1 MLRELRIRNLAVI
14 EALSVTFEPSLN
26 VLTGETGAGK
36 SILVDALLLIRGA
49 RAQSDAIRTEADVA
63 TVEAVFDVEGDGA
76 VAQVLESAGLAAE
89 GGELVI
95 RRELA
100 RSGRHRAF
108 VNDSAVTVALL
119 ERLGDHLVDVHGQ
132 HEQQRLLEP
141 SAQLD
146 LLDRFAEAEP
156 LRARVGDLHSRLREA
171 EAAVAELRGSVRD
184 AAQREDLL
192 RFQLSEL
199 DGARLRVGEE

>member
-1 MLRELRIRNLAVI
+1 A
-14 EALSVTFEPSLN
+14 
-26 VLTGETGAGK
+26 
-36 SILVDALLLIRGA
+36 
-49 RAQSDAIRTEADVA
+49 
-63 TVEAVFDVEGDGA
+63 
-76 VAQVLESAGLAAE
+76 AGLATE

-108 VNDSAVTVALL
+108 VNDSSVTVGLL

-141 SAQLD
+141 AAQLD
-146 LLDRFAEAEP
+146 LLDRFAGAEE
-156 LRARVGDLHSRLREA
+156 LGARVAVLYARFQAATTTLAERRLA
-171 EAAVAELRGSVRD
+171 VRD

-192 RFQLSEL
+192 RFQVSAL
-199 DGARLRVGEE
+199 DAARPRAGEA

>member
-14 EALSVTFEPSLN
+14 EALSVTFEAGLN

-36 SILVDALLLIRGA
+36 SILVDALLLVRGA

-63 TVEAVFDVEGDGA
+63 TVEAVFDVEGDAA
-76 VAQVLESAGLAAE
+76 VTDVLGSAGLAAE
-89 GGELVI
+89 AGELVI

-108 VNDSAVTVALL
+108 VNDSPVTVAFL

-132 HEQQRLLEP
+132 HEQQRLVEP
-141 SAQLD
+141 SAQLE
-146 LLDRFAEAEP
+146 LLDRFAEAEA
-156 LRARVGDLHSRLREA
+156 LR
-171 EAAVAELRGSVRD
+171 
-184 AAQREDLL
+184 
-192 RFQLSEL
+192 
-199 DGARLRVGEE
+199 

>member
-14 EALSVTFEPSLN
+14 EAVSVPFEAGLN

-36 SILVDALLLIRGA
+36 SILVDALLLVRGA

-63 TVEAVFDVEGDGA
+63 TVEAVFDVEGDGE
-76 VAQVLESAGLAAE
+76 VARVLESAGLATE
-89 GGELVI
+89 DGELVI

-108 VNDSAVTVALL
+108 VNDSPVTVAFL

-132 HEQQRLLEP
+132 HEQQRLVEP
-141 SAQLD
+141 SAQLE
-146 LLDRFAEAEP
+146 LLDRFAEAEA
-156 LRARVGDLHSRLREA
+156 LRARVGDLHARVRDA
-171 EAAVAELRGSVRD
+171 EAAVADLRRSVR
-184 AAQREDLL
+184 R
-192 RFQLSEL
+192 SE
-199 DGARLRVGEE
+199 GRRVGKECRCRWSPYH